1 MTRPTLN
8 YKKCSYCNRRASL
21 IRFPEHI
28 QNPLPLKKNICID
41 CKATGEDLKYAEL
54 RDSKLGER
62 TKYLND
68 YFLKNPDKKAA
79 LTDYLF
85 KKGLKE
91 FEAKTELYCAFCV
104 SHKPRSEFSGSNL
117 EYKKNTKGNMRCCD
131 ECTRIGKNT
140 DEWRRLKANRQ
151 AKAIVQKRK
160 AKNAKKTPFTKESQC
175 RDYLLKH
182 IPGSQCEVPNSAGII
197 DLLTPKRLIEI
208 KDTAGWKSA
217 LGQLLAYK
225 FAHEDDLSSDWPHK
239 LTAVLFKLPTA
250 GLNIDLMFST
260 FKHYN
265 IDVFTTWSEIDDPHN
280 YFQLLVEAES
290 NNA

>member
-41 CKATGEDLKYAEL
+41 CKATNEDLKYAEW
-54 RDSKLGER
+54 RESKLSKR
-62 TKYLND
+62 TKYTHD
-68 YFLKNPDKKAA
+68 YFLKNPDKKTKLAA
-79 LTDYLF
+79 YVFQKNLAA
-85 KKGLKE
+85 
-91 FEAKTELYCAFCV
+91 FEAKTELYCTFCV

-117 EYKKNTKGNMRCCD
+117 EYKKHTRGNMRCCD
-131 ECTRIGKNT
+131 ECIRIGRNT
-140 DEWRRLKANRQ
+140 DEWRRREANRK
-151 AKAIVQKRK
+151 AKARTQKRK
-160 AKNAKKTPFTKESQC
+160 AKNAKKTLFIKESQC

-182 IPGSQCEVPNSAGII
+182 IPDSQCEVPNSAGII

-225 FAHEDDLSSDWPHK
+225 FAHENDLSSDWPHK
-239 LTAVLFKLPTA
+239 LTVVLFKLPKA
-250 GLNIDLMFST
+250 GVDIDLMFST

-265 IDVFTTWSEIDDPHN
+265 IDVFTTWSEVDDPH

-290 NNA
+290 NNG